1 MGCRLQQGC
10 RQGCV
15 TGWHKEKAAAE
26 QPRAG
31 VPSCEVPGKGRGAAV
46 RGAELRRG
54 RGAVDAELM
63 HIVTHRFQIEQ
74 SVSQPSEAFW
84 RRRHSSP
91 AV

>member
-1 MGCRLQQGC
+1 M
-10 RQGCV
+10 

-31 VPSCEVPGKGRGAAV
+31 VPSCEVPGKGSGAAV